1 MTMIGTVK
9 CSEGIVLLADGQETI
24 TDYAKWSV
32 NKIKSAEL
40 IGQFRCV
47 MTGAGSADTI
57 DMIWERVSELWH
69 SAGSSYLHGWIS
81 GVEIRSVQQWREE
94 IVSIV
99 REATET
105 CIIPWGNS
113 HSGVSLIW
121 LIQDL
126 SGPSTQTGT
135 MPIELFRTRGLDAN
149 NIRDFHF
156 DGNPVLLARYL
167 SDLYLKHYLW
177 GIEEARAFAA
187 YLLWEAKEY
196 DPTVG
201 KQSDIVTFKN
211 DGSAFRMSYEE
222 LSYWEDH
229 FRVLKREMSVL
240 PLLSCATTIGKQL
253 YNVDDRMERL
263 NIAIKTLAAEQEQMR
278 MGKRKSSRIDT
289 ILSPRLRKHAQR
301 SEEKKAKKLGLMP
314 VSS

>member
-1 MTMIGTVK
+1 MTMIGAVK
-9 CSEGIVLLADGQETI
+9 CNEGVVLLADGQETI

-57 DMIWERVSELWH
+57 DMIWERVSELWN
-69 SAGSSYLHGWIS
+69 SNGSSYLHGWIS
-81 GVEIRSVQQWREE
+81 GVEIRSLRQWRQE

-99 REATET
+99 RETAET
-105 CIIPWGNS
+105 SIIPWGNA

-126 SGPSTQTGT
+126 SGPSVQTGT
-135 MPIELFRTRGLDAN
+135 MPVELFRTVNLDTN

-177 GIEEARAFAA
+177 GLEEARAFAA

-201 KQSDIVTFKN
+201 KQSDIVTFKS
-211 DGSAFRMSYEE
+211 DGSVSRMSYEE

-240 PLLSCATTIGKQL
+240 PLLSCATTIGSQL
-253 YNVDDRMERL
+253 YDVDDRMERL
-263 NIAIKTLAAEQEQMR
+263 NIAIRTLAAEQEKMR
-278 MGKRKSSRIDT
+278 MGKREPSRIDA
-289 ILSPRLRKHAQR
+289 ILSPQLQKHAHDF
-301 SEEKKAKKLGLMP
+301 EKKRAEKLGLTP
-314 VSS
+314 VKP